1 VALTRKVKSGL
12 TQAPFDTYVGEIGQI
27 FFNNDTG
34 EIRISDGVTPK
45 GKTVYIATNSAN
57 IGNLAIANTT
67 ISTLGANQDLNLVSN
82 GTGNVNIIGELNVST
97 TGGTRLIETLQ
108 DGTMHFYV
116 PNINSLD
123 SAIDIIGSADG
134 SVAPVQNTG
143 VMLHITGQDGSTT
156 ASRIYNDGVEGYAAY
171 IGRRYN
177 GSATAPT
184 AVNSGELVSRI
195 GATPYTSTGWP
206 ALSTAR
212 IDFVA
217 TENQTGTHQGNQIE
231 FYTTPNGANS
241 ATADMIVSSQGIT
254 NNANIVPGLNN
265 AYSLGTPDLR
275 WKDLYI
281 GPTSIHMQDTN
292 TLTDVQIKVTDGT
305 LFLNGAQN
313 IALGNLV
320 IRDTT
325 LQTIT
330 PATDIE
336 LGTPG
341 DTGNVNIGRTLQVYT
356 NNFQSDRAAFTI
368 SGTPDPVPY
377 AMFADTML
385 RIIGKPGETTRSA
398 LETYGTGAYGTYSG
412 RTARGTMAA
421 PTATKAGD
429 LILRFSG
436 QGRGATTWG
445 GASGRM
451 DLVASEDFTDTA
463 QGSQINFWINPIGSN
478 TIVNSARIDGTGIAG
493 TAFTFTGDS
502 TVQTTAGIPLTQKGV
517 ASGVAT
523 LGIDGKLT
531 NAQIPSSLSGA
542 IVFQGGWN
550 ANTNTPTLSN
560 GTGTTGY
567 QYIVTVAGNR
577 NLGAGNVSYTPGD
590 TITYGGNVWNYS
602 QSTSPISSVSGNAHM
617 VVGPTTGAVVI
628 GVDATAI
635 NTAGTIVAR
644 DSSGNFQ
651 ANIISATLSGAATT
665 AGTVTTGAQPN
676 ITSVGTLTAL
686 GVTGDIAAGG
696 NVSGVN
702 ITNLTNGLTAANLS
716 ITGANAAIVTANTA
730 MKSYVDAVT
739 TAWTANAAT
748 QQGQITTLQGQVYAN
763 VNAASYLSG
772 GISTNIVT
780 TGNVSAG
787 NVIVGTTTYSNL
799 SITTTAT
806 AADFTIGLTGS
817 TGNLILNR
825 TTSFSKDVYV
835 TGNVSLSAGK
845 TLTTPRVIIN
855 DGGLRTVSG
864 GTAVTIDFSVDSI
877 ILWTS
882 PSGTGTVTLSNY
894 TPGATVKLIIDVGGT
909 SRDINYGVAAGNNSS
924 DGTTAFNGSGAGSTN
939 ISGTALH
946 LNYTCITAVASGC
959 YVAVTVL

>member
-1 VALTRKVKSGL
+1 MSIQKLFTSLSKAAHGS
-12 TQAPFDTYVGEIGQI
+12 TYIGEKGRI
-27 FFNNDTG
+27 FFDPVLG
-34 EIRISDGVTPK
+34 MRVSDGHTPGGQPIPVAVT
-45 GKTVYIATNSAN
+45 NAN
-57 IGNLAIANTT
+57 IGDLVITGAS
-67 ISTLGANQDLNLVSN
+67 ISTLNPNEDLTLNSN
-82 GTGNVNIIGELNVST
+82 GTGNVNIVGELNVST
-97 TGGTRLIETLQ
+97 TGGTKLIQTLQ
-108 DGTMHFYV
+108 NGTMNFYV

-123 SAIDIIGSADG
+123 SAIDIIGSVDG
-134 SVAPVQNTG
+134 SVVAPQTTG

-156 ASRIYNDGVEGYAAY
+156 ASRIYNDGVVGYAAY

-177 GSATAPT
+177 GSSAVPT
-184 AVNSGELVSRI
+184 AVNSGEIISRL

-206 ALSTAR
+206 TLSTAR

-281 GPTSIHMQDTN
+281 GPTSIHMQDTV
-292 TLTDVQIKVTDGT
+292 TMADVQIKVTDGT
-305 LFLNGAQN
+305 FYLNGAQN

-320 IRDTT
+320 IDDNVLR
-325 LQTIT
+325 TISPST
-330 PATDIE
+330 NIE

-341 DTGNVNIGRTLQVYT
+341 DTGNVNIGRTLQVYSD
-356 NNFQSDRAAFTI
+356 NFQSDRAAVTI
-368 SGTPDPVPY
+368 SGSGDPVPY

-421 PTATKAGD
+421 PTASKAGD
-429 LILRFSG
+429 VLLRFSG

-550 ANTNTPTLSN
+550 ASTNTPTLSN
-560 GTGTTGY
+560 GTGTAGY

-577 NLGAGNVSYTPGD
+577 NLGAGNVSYAPGD
-590 TITYGGNVWNYS
+590 TITYGANVWNYS

-686 GVTGDIAAGG
+686 GVSGDIAAGG

-716 ITGANAAIVTANTA
+716 IAGANAAIVTANTA

-748 QQGQITTLQGQVYAN
+748 QQVSINSLATNAN
-763 VNAASYLSG
+763 ANTAAYLSN
-772 GISTNIVT
+772 GISSNIVT
-780 TGNVSAG
+780 TGNVSTG

-835 TGNVSLSAGK
+835 TGNVSLSSGK

-894 TPGATVKLIIDVGGT
+894 TPGATVKLIIDIGAT

-924 DGTTAFNGSGAGSTN
+924 DGATSFNGSGVGSVN
-939 ISGTALH
+939 IANTALI

-959 YVAVTVL
+959 YVAVTVN